1 LVRLAES
8 PPAIKLQEIAMS
20 PSSPPVDPTIN
31 DAEFHK
37 AWEEGACVVVDVREP
52 HEYDVGHIPGAV
64 NLPLS
69 AFDPDE
75 LPRDKPIVLVCQSGA
90 RSLNALRRALAAG
103 VEDIRHYPGG
113 TSGWRR
119 LGGDIEI

>member
-1 LVRLAES
+1 MSAS
-8 PPAIKLQEIAMS
+8 GPSADPIIA
-20 PSSPPVDPTIN
+20 DE
-31 DAEFHK
+31 EFHD
-37 AWEEGACVVVDVREP
+37 AWSEGTCVVVDVREP

-75 LPRDKPIVLVCQSGA
+75 LPRDKPVVLVCQSGA